1 MGRLSLHTDQKLLSC
16 GMALARKKGLSGF
29 SVRELCAKSKVNLG
43 MFHYYFKTKE
53 RFDQEVLRAI
63 YAQMIQDISIET
75 SPQLS
80 ARKNTEHI
88 LKSIHTFVRKNQ
100 VLLSALAADILSGDK
115 HTLQFI
121 VQHFT
126 EHVSLLLK
134 ELRRAKLTPQAAA
147 MPIGSLAVTLVL
159 PVALPQLFSGTL
171 ERLGRHLLPPAA
183 QKAISSVLSEEN
195 TDKRIALLLQAVFEE
210 EV

>member
-1 MGRLSLHTDQKLLSC
+1 MGRLSLHTDKKLLAC

-63 YAQMIQDISIET
+63 YNQMIQDITIEI
-75 SPQLS
+75 SPRLS

-88 LKSIHTFVRKNQ
+88 LKSVHVFVCKNQ
-100 VLLSALAADILSGDK
+100 VLLSALAADILGGDK

-126 EHVSLLLK
+126 EHVSLLLQQ
-134 ELRRAKLTPQAAA
+134 LRRARLTAQAAA

-171 ERLGRHLLPPAA
+171 ERLGRNLLPPAA
-183 QKAISSVLSEEN
+183 QKAIASVLAEEN
-195 TDKRIALLLQAVFEE
+195 TDKRISLLLQAAFEE